1 MQLNSILQ
9 ENGEIKS
16 SVRLRKSSVTFL
28 ERNFS
33 EEVEQ
38 RWCKLLLP
46 MDLKLALH
54 GSDQ

>member
-38 RWCKLLLP
+38 R
-46 MDLKLALH
+46 
-54 GSDQ
+54 